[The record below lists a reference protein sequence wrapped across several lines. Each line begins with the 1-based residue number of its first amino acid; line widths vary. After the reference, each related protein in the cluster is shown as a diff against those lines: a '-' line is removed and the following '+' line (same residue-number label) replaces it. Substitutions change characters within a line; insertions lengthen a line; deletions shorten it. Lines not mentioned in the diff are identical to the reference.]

1 MDEETRKLRKKVK
14 KLWKVSELT
23 FDEICD
29 ELGMEP
35 GELNRLAEEMDLGE
49 RPECDIYI
57 PTPEEIRLRAAAIR
71 ANWTQAEREARIERA
86 HSVTITDVEK
96 TPRRNKKR

>member
-1 MDEETRKLRKKVK
+1 MTEEKRKLRKKLR
-14 KLWKVSELT
+14 KLWVSELT

-29 ELGMEP
+29 ELELEA
-35 GELNRLAEEMDLGE
+35 GELNRLAEEFDLGE

-86 HSVTITDVEK
+86 HSVTITDSEK